1 MQKFF
6 LKNLWLWKC
15 NLPETQLN
23 NKINLSLKKIEE
35 VQWNNKF
42 EELRKNRMIMG
53 FFRYGPLR
61 KQKGKYDNIKS
72 CIQRLKLYQKTGNT
86 EHLVDVANICMC
98 EFTNGIHPNK
108 HFKSEDDQIHTELK
122 GE

>member
-15 NLPETQLN
+15 NLPEILLN
-23 NKINLSLKKIEE
+23 DKNNLSLKEIEE
-35 VQWNNKF
+35 VQWSNKF
-42 EELRKNRMIMG
+42 EKLQRNRMIMG
-53 FFRYGPLR
+53 FFRYGNLR
-61 KQKGKYDNIKS
+61 KQKGRYNNIKS
-72 CIQRLKLYQKTGNT
+72 CIERLKLYQKTGNT

-98 EFTNGIHPNK
+98 EFVNGTHSKK
-108 HFKSEDDQIHTELK
+108 HFKSEDDGIHAEIK